1 MKIIIAGAGDVG
13 SHLAEHLASEE
24 HDITLIDT
32 DPEVLDAAARRLDV
46 LTVRGNAAAIRTLRE
61 SRVNRADLLL
71 AMTTSETTNLVAST
85 LAKRLGAKR
94 TIARVSTSDYLE
106 VGQRDLFDDLGVD
119 QLISPSQLAAREIE
133 RLVRQATFTDVFEF
147 EDGQF
152 TLVGATI
159 DETSRIVDVRISQWD
174 SVATPVPDL
183 RPMAILRGKR
193 TIIPRGQ
200 TVIHAG
206 DHVYFITRA
215 DRLPRLAELVGQE
228 EREVKRVMIAG
239 GTRLA
244 YETAALLEDDYRVTL
259 VDQDKN
265 RCKDLAAILDSDTVI
280 INGDPTNAQ
289 VLSEVGIDRADAF
302 LALSPNTEANIIA
315 SLSAKNRG
323 VYRTIAQV
331 DSREYAHISQDIGVD
346 TLINTQIIAAN
357 NVLRYVRK
365 GNVEA
370 ITSLHGVDAQ
380 VIEYVVQRDNRTVHA
395 PLRELHFPE
404 TAIIGGVI
412 RGAQTYVPDG
422 DFQLALGDKVIVFAL
437 PDAIPRLDRVFR

>member
-13 SHLAEHLASEE
+13 SHLAEHLAAEV
-24 HDITLIDT
+24 HDITLIDI
-32 DPEVLDAAARRLDV
+32 DAEVLDAAARRIDV
-46 LTVRGNAAAIRTLRE
+46 LTVTGNAAGIRTLRLAG
-61 SRVNRADLLL
+61 VGRADLLL

-94 TIARVSTSDYLE
+94 TIARVNTGDYLE
-106 VGQRDLFDDLGVD
+106 LGQRDLFQDIGVD
-119 QLISPSQLAAREIE
+119 TLISPSQLAAAEIE

-159 DETSRIVDVRISQWD
+159 DETSRIADVRISQWD

-193 TIIPRGQ
+193 TIIPRGR

-215 DRLPRLAELVGQE
+215 ERLPRLAELVGQE
-228 EREVKRVMIAG
+228 EREIRRIMIAG
-239 GTRLA
+239 GTRIA
-244 YETAALLEDDYRVTL
+244 YETAALLEGDYRVTV
-259 VDQDKN
+259 VDHDKT
-265 RCKDLAAILDSDTVI
+265 RCKQLAASLGSDTVI

-289 VLSEVGIDRADAF
+289 VLSEVGLDRADAF
-302 LALSPNTEANIIA
+302 IALTANTEANIIA

-323 VYRTIAQV
+323 VFRTIAQV

-365 GNVEA
+365 GHVEA
-370 ITSLHGVDAQ
+370 ITSLHGVDAE
-380 VIEYVVQRDNRTVHA
+380 VIEYVVERDNRTVHQ
-395 PLRELHFPE
+395 PLRDLHFPE
-404 TAIIGGVI
+404 SAIIGGVI
-412 RGAQTYVPDG
+412 RGRETFVPDG

-437 PDAIPRLDRVFR
+437 PEAIPRLDRVFR